1 MNSLLS
7 TWRSMTLGRRAVVL
21 GATLAMFA
29 AVILLARFAA
39 SPSQALLYSGL
50 DGTRSGEVLAA
61 LDQRGVAYEVR
72 GDSIYVDQSQ
82 RDQLRMA
89 LAGEG
94 LPADDGAGYELLDS
108 LSGFGTTAQM
118 FDAAYWRAREGEL
131 ARTIAASA
139 GIRHARVHIASPAPG
154 GLRSPARP
162 TASVTV
168 TPGAGGITAEQAR
181 AIRYLV
187 ASAVPGLSPQDVAVI
202 DSQSGLLARDDD
214 PAQLGDI
221 DRAAILR
228 RNAERLLEARVGPGN
243 AIVEVSVATSDAR
256 ESVRERR
263 FDPQGRVAIATDSEE
278 TSGST
283 ADGDGAVTVASNL
296 PSGDAAKDG
305 GRSSRTSE
313 TRERVNYEVSETTR
327 ETQREPGAITRLTV
341 AVLVNAIPAASGAEA
356 AGPTPR
362 DETELAALRDLVAS
376 AVGYSEE
383 RGDQITIRSLAFEM
397 PAPGTSA
404 PPAGLLA
411 SLALD
416 LTRLVQGALL
426 ALVAIVMILFV
437 LRPIL
442 SRAPAPQLPPPPLP
456 PAALTVTG
464 RAERLEDPG
473 ALTPAGAVLPD
484 PGLAALDPPPA
495 DPVERLR
502 RLIHERRAETVEI
515 LRGWMEDHP
524 TGAER

>member
-7 TWRSMTLGRRAVVL
+7 TWRSMTLGRRAVVV

-29 AVILLARFAA
+29 AVILLARLAA
-39 SPSQALLYSGL
+39 SPSPALLYSGL
-50 DGTRSGEVLAA
+50 DGNRSGEVLAA

-72 GDSIYVDQSQ
+72 GESIYVDRSQ

-118 FDAAYWRAREGEL
+118 FDAALWRAREGEL

-139 GIRHARVHIASPAPG
+139 GIRHARVHIASPAPS
-154 GLRSPARP
+154 GLRSPTRP

-168 TPGAGGITAEQAR
+168 TPRAGGLTAEQAR

-187 ASAVPGLSPQDVAVI
+187 ASAVPGLAPQDVAVI

-214 PAQLGDI
+214 PARLGDM
-221 DRAAILR
+221 DRAALLR
-228 RNAERLLEARVGPGN
+228 RNVERLLEARVGPGN

-278 TSGST
+278 TSGSSS
-283 ADGDGAVTVASNL
+283 DGDGAVTVASNL
-296 PSGDAAKDG
+296 PAGDAAKNG
-305 GRSSRTSE
+305 GRASRNSE

-327 ETQREPGAITRLTV
+327 ESHREPGAITRLTV
-341 AVLVNAIPAASGAEA
+341 AVLVNAIPAAEGAK
-356 AGPTPR
+356 GPTPR

-383 RGDQITIRSLAFEM
+383 RGDQITIRSLAFET
-397 PAPGTSA
+397 PAPVGSE

-416 LTRLVQGALL
+416 ATRLVQAALL

-442 SRAPAPQLPPPPLP
+442 SRPSAPPLSLPPL
-456 PAALTVTG
+456 AAGALTVTG
-464 RAERLEDPG
+464 QAERLDDAE
-473 ALTPAGAVLPD
+473 AVLPRGTIPRD
-484 PGLAALDPPPA
+484 HALAAIDPVPA

-502 RLIHERRAETVEI
+502 RLIDERKAETVEI
-515 LRGWMEDHP
+515 LRGWMEDQP